1 MAAAQSLLH
10 SDAFPRKGAML
21 LSGSVTVENNAAAVL
36 VGYADEA
43 VRGMARIR
51 LLDGRLPE
59 APGEIALE
67 RAAAFRLNAELGGT
81 VTAAVTL
88 ADGRSETRT
97 WKVTGLLQ
105 NYAALWESNYRY
117 TAGHFP
123 EDVTIQPLNGL
134 LCEQEAAALC
144 ALPYLYL
151 LDAPRPDGAYIAAH
165 IPDDVLYVCNN
176 TVYRELPSSG
186 VGLPSEKETFL
197 YVGIIAGAVLFTL
210 ASILIGAFLLTVE
223 KRRRQLALLALCGGH
238 QVPGQ
243 ADPAAGGPERLPC
256 RRGGGDFGGRGPV
269 LWGGATL
276 FRPAGRAAFV
286 CVQPLGARRR
296 SGGHGGVRAA
306 LRPDSR
312 PAGRPDPAGMR
323 RWPSGPSGGIPPAGG
338 RGNSSPPCACRFSP
352 CAAPVSG

>member
-1 MAAAQSLLH
+1 M
-10 SDAFPRKGAML
+10 
-21 LSGSVTVENNAAAVL
+21 
-36 VGYADEA
+36 
-43 VRGMARIR
+43 
-51 LLDGRLPE
+51 
-59 APGEIALE
+59 
-67 RAAAFRLNAELGGT
+67 
-81 VTAAVTL
+81 TAAVTL

-105 NYAALWESNYRY
+105 NYAAVWESYYRY
-117 TAGHFP
+117 AAGHFP

-223 KRRRQLALLALCGGH
+223 KRRRQLALLRCVGATKSQARRILLLEALSVSLVGG
-238 QVPGQ
+238 
-243 ADPAAGGPERLPC
+243 AAGILV
-256 RRGGGDFGGRGPV
+256 GGG
-269 LWGGATL
+269 LSYGAVQL
-276 FRPAGRAAFV
+276 FSAL
-286 CVQPLGARRR
+286 LGAPLLYAFSPWCPPPFWWARWC
-296 SGGHGGVRAA
+296 SGC
-306 LRPDSR
+306 
-312 PAGRPDPAGMR
+312 
-323 RWPSGPSGGIPPAGG
+323 
-338 RGNSSPPCACRFSP
+338 SPP
-352 CAAPVSG
+352 

>member
-1 MAAAQSLLH
+1 MKTLWLLTWRGMKKRKAGTLLLGGAVALSAMFLTLVALVGLSSVKTAVENAKDTYGEQMVVATGTDAAAQSLLH

-105 NYAALWESNYRY
+105 NYAAVWESYYRY
-117 TAGHFP
+117 AAGHFP

-223 KRRRQLALLALCGGH
+223 S
-238 QVPGQ
+238 
-243 ADPAAGGPERLPC
+243 AG
-256 RRGGGDFGGRGPV
+256 V
-269 LWGGATL
+269 
-276 FRPAGRAAFV
+276 
-286 CVQPLGARRR
+286 
-296 SGGHGGVRAA
+296 S
-306 LRPDSR
+306 
-312 PAGRPDPAGMR
+312 
-323 RWPSGPSGGIPPAGG
+323 WPSCAVWGPPSPRPGGSCCWRP
-338 RGNSSPPCACRFSP
+338 
-352 CAAPVSG
+352 

>member
-1 MAAAQSLLH
+1 
-10 SDAFPRKGAML
+10 ML

-105 NYAALWESNYRY
+105 NYAAVWESYYRY
-117 TAGHFP
+117 AAGHFP

-151 LDAPRPDGAYIAAH
+151 LDAPRPDGLISRPISPTMSFTSATIPFTGSCQAAAWAF
-165 IPDDVLYVCNN
+165 PVRRKRFCMWASSPAPCCSPWP
-176 TVYRELPSSG
+176 PSS
-186 VGLPSEKETFL
+186 S
-197 YVGIIAGAVLFTL
+197 
-210 ASILIGAFLLTVE
+210 
-223 KRRRQLALLALCGGH
+223 ALSC
-238 QVPGQ
+238 
-243 ADPAAGGPERLPC
+243 
-256 RRGGGDFGGRGPV
+256 
-269 LWGGATL
+269 
-276 FRPAGRAAFV
+276 
-286 CVQPLGARRR
+286 
-296 SGGHGGVRAA
+296 
-306 LRPDSR
+306 
-312 PAGRPDPAGMR
+312 
-323 RWPSGPSGGIPPAGG
+323 
-338 RGNSSPPCACRFSP
+338 
-352 CAAPVSG
+352 